1 VACCCCGGER
11 LSAHFAVKANLSR
24 DEGLI
29 PTTSAFGTALSDIV
43 RCQSCGHMQ
52 LEHMPADAEL
62 GELYGEAES
71 MDYVDEEAGQ
81 RETARR
87 VLDDIERHRSPGRLL
102 DLGCWVGFL
111 LSEAERRGW
120 QSTGVEPSAFASR
133 YARERLGLDVR
144 TEDLFAAELEP
155 GAYDAIFLGDV
166 IEHLPR
172 PGDALDR
179 FAGLLAPGGVLA
191 MALPD
196 AGSRLARAMGRRWWA
211 VLPTHVQYFT
221 RRSMG
226 TLLERHGF
234 RPLLFSTQPKAFSVR
249 YYLNRLGGYSEPLAR
264 GLVHGAQGVRLAERT
279 WAPDFGDRMLVVATA
294 S

>member
-1 VACCCCGGER
+1 MACCCCGGER
-11 LSAHFAVKANLSR
+11 LSPHFQVAANLDR
-24 DEGLI
+24 NEGLI
-29 PTTSAFGTALSDIV
+29 PTTSAFGSALADIV
-43 RCQSCGHMQ
+43 RCESCGHMQ
-52 LEHMPADAEL
+52 LDRMPSDAEL
-62 GELYGEAES
+62 GELYGDAES
-71 MDYVDEEAGQ
+71 MDYVEEEAGQ
-81 RETARR
+81 RATARQ
-87 VLDDIERHRSPGRLL
+87 VLADIERHRDPGRLL

-111 LSEAERRGW
+111 LSEAEKRGW
-120 QSTGVEPSAFASR
+120 QGTGIEPSGFASA

-144 TEDLFAAELEP
+144 TEDLFTANLEA

-179 FAGLLAPGGVLA
+179 FAELLAPGGVLA

-226 TLLERHGF
+226 TLLDRHGF

-249 YYLNRLGGYSEPLAR
+249 YYLNRLGGYSEPLAK
-264 GLVHGAQGVRLAERT
+264 GLGGHGGAPRVGRAPVGTRLR
-279 WAPDFGDRMLVVATA
+279 
-294 S
+294 